1 MNKDT
6 VAGLAKRIKDL
17 GKLVLTYSGEV
28 KRVESRIE
36 TLTDTFTELVIK
48 VSTLERLIVLLAS
61 DSGFFTVEE
70 NVKKIGLSPDKK
82 IHELLAHLPTVSE
95 ILGIEKKEK

>member
-82 IHELLAHLPTVSE
+82 IHELLAHLLTVSE
-95 ILGIEKKEK
+95 ILGIEKK